1 MPLDPTAP
9 PLAPPLAP
17 VDIARLEEARQ
28 ARGVADAAGYAEPIA
43 GGLMCF
49 GGEGSWANQAC
60 NLALDGPVTGDELD
74 RLCHF
79 YTSRGVEPRVE
90 LCPFADRSLI
100 EGLAER
106 RFVVREFE
114 TVLARE
120 LASEEDLRAALPRGW
135 PQGLTIGRLDPA
147 DDAALGEYI
156 EFGIRGFIGPDAPI
170 PDSWTRAGIRVARHE
185 RCDSFV
191 GRVDGAIVATA
202 GMESAPP
209 VACLFGATT
218 AEAFRQRGVQAA
230 MIVARLER
238 ARQRGCTLG
247 VIHSR
252 PGIPT
257 ERNALR
263 LGFQVAYT
271 KAILVQPGEGLARSV

>member
-1 MPLDPTAP
+1 MPTEID
-9 PLAPPLAP
+9 PLAPI
-17 VDIARLEEARQ
+17 DIARLEEARQ
-28 ARGVADAAGYAEPIA
+28 ARGVAEAAGYAESIA

-49 GGEGSWANQAC
+49 GGEGSWTNQAC
-60 NLALDGPVTGDELD
+60 NLGLSGPVSSEEFD

-90 LCPFADRSLI
+90 LTPFAHRSLI

-106 RFVVREFE
+106 QFVVREFE
-114 TVLARE
+114 TVLARR
-120 LASEEDLRAALPRGW
+120 LPPDEDLRAALPRGW
-135 PQGLTIGRLDPA
+135 PEGLTADRLDPA
-147 DDAALGEYI
+147 DDAALREYL
-156 EFGIRGFIGPDAPI
+156 EFGMGGFIGPDASI
-170 PDSWTRAGIRVARHE
+170 PDSWMRAGVRVARHE

-191 GRVDGAIVATA
+191 GRINDAVVSTA

-218 AEAFRQRGVQAA
+218 AEPFRRRGIQAA

-247 VIHSR
+247 AIHSR

-271 KAILVQPGEGLARSV
+271 KAILVQPGQGLARSV